1 MTIKT
6 LNDSVNGSLLSLR
19 SASMSN
25 NWKTAYI
32 VIIVFILA
40 FVPRVWALGTFVT
53 RDEPYIWFGR
63 SDRFLQAIQQGDYA
77 ATNTTGHPGVTTMWL
92 GSAGLLL
99 HQFLSNLGLI
109 PPDDF
114 SALVASMRF
123 PVALI
128 TSVCVALAYPLLR
141 RLFDQRLAFLS
152 TLLWA
157 TEPFL
162 VAHGRVLHLDG
173 LLASFIN
180 VTLLAALIAFR
191 FDGYSDRYEKPI
203 CWSFLVVSAV
213 MGGFALLTKS
223 PAVSLFPMLGII
235 AIGGSWQHNRVS
247 MNYGPW
253 SLIQKL
259 RVVVG
264 LPQFIALLLWVA
276 IVLGVWFI
284 LWPALWVDLP
294 GTVTGVVSEVKN
306 NGGRPHDTGNFFLGR
321 AVADPGWLFYPIAIG
336 LRLTPWTTLGL
347 VIAIIAG
354 LSRMYVSI
362 VKCHRMHDRQSWTV
376 GILILFALLFTVML
390 SISPKKFDRYALSI
404 VPSLSIFA
412 AFGLFRGITW
422 FHQYITVFKR
432 STSGNLNTTLL
443 WIITVLLATG
453 NLMWYHPYALAYYN
467 PLFGGGSVAQHVIP
481 VGWGEG
487 LERVATYISGKDDNC
502 DQVIASGFW
511 PLMDLYSCSP
521 VVPLDTVL
529 HSDDVDYAVLYIDQK
544 QRYNEPETIEMLS
557 KQTPIHVERVHG
569 IEYAYIYQIPQPMT
583 NVLEVDFGSAIRLK
597 GYGIDS
603 TSHSSENV
611 ILLTLQWYV
620 RASIDKN
627 YMLFVHI
634 IDAQGNR
641 VGQIDVPPGGSNAP
655 TSIWKPHHYVTW
667 THTIPIQA
675 DIRNGV
681 YRIAIGIYNPHD
693 LSRLPI
699 YTQAQTNTINIGS
712 DTLLLDSLSI
722 R

>member
-1 MTIKT
+1 
-6 LNDSVNGSLLSLR
+6 
-19 SASMSN
+19 MSN
-25 NWKTAYI
+25 NRKIIY
-32 VIIVFILA
+32 VVVIVFILA
-40 FVPRVWALGTFVT
+40 FVPRVWELGTFVT

-63 SDRFLQAIQQGDYA
+63 SERFLQAIQQGNYA
-77 ATNTTGHPGVTTMWL
+77 GTNTTGHPGVTTMWL

-99 HQFLSNLGLI
+99 HQFLNKQGWIS
-109 PPDDF
+109 PDDF
-114 SALVASMRF
+114 SALVATMRF
-123 PVALI
+123 PVAFI
-128 TSVCVALAYPLLR
+128 TSVCVALSYLLLR
-141 RLFDQRLAFLS
+141 RLFNQRVAFLS

-180 VTLLAALIAFR
+180 LTLLAALIAFR
-191 FDGYSDRYEKPI
+191 FDDYRGRYEKPI
-203 CWSFLVVSAV
+203 CWSFLVVSAI

-223 PAVSLFPMLGII
+223 PAVFLFPMLGLIV
-235 AIGGSWQHNRVS
+235 IGGSWRYNYVS
-247 MNYGPW
+247 INCSPW
-253 SLIQKL
+253 SFQTLW
-259 RVVVG
+259 RAVG
-264 LPQFIALLLWVA
+264 RPQFIALLLWVA

-294 GTVTGVVSEVKN
+294 GTVTGVVNEVKN

-347 VIAIIAG
+347 VVAVIAG
-354 LSRMYVSI
+354 WHYIYLHIIKR
-362 VKCHRMHDRQSWTV
+362 HRMNDGKSWAV
-376 GILILFALLFTVML
+376 GILFLFVLLFTIML

-404 VPSLSIFA
+404 VPSLNIFA
-412 AFGLFRGITW
+412 AFGLLRGIAW
-422 FHQYITVFKR
+422 FNQYITALKNPRF
-432 STSGNLNTTLL
+432 GNLGTTLL
-443 WIITVLLATG
+443 WIIIILLATG
-453 NLMWYHPYALAYYN
+453 NLIWYHPYELSYYN

-487 LERVATYISGKDDNC
+487 LERAATYISGEDDDC

-544 QRYNEPETIEMLS
+544 QRYNEPETIEILS
-557 KQTPIHVERVHG
+557 KQTPIHVERIHG
-569 IEYAYIYQIPQPMT
+569 IEYAYIYQIPQLMT

-603 TSHSSENV
+603 TSHSSENA

-634 IDAQGNR
+634 IDTQGNR

-667 THTIPIQA
+667 THTIPIQI